1 MKPKSLLW
9 SFIIILFTVM
19 LVSSSVLILTKG
31 DSASP
36 ATVIYVDPPIS
47 AKDVTAIDQEFTVSI
62 RIAQVQ
68 FLYGWRFDLEWNS
81 SLLEIPDDPE
91 TFGIVEGVSE
101 GPFLNKEGEFQTT
114 WIPRLFADDGRV
126 SVTCALQSVAV
137 DDAPSGSGT
146 LATVTFKVK
155 VEGECPLHFSFTW
168 LARPTSD
175 VDPTLIPISHSAEDG
190 YFKYPLPIL
199 YVEPS
204 SIMDAGLGLG
214 SNLTINIKV
223 SQITDLYAWNLTL
236 YWNPAIL
243 EAKNVTEGPFLK
255 SAGTTVF
262 SPPEINQTGGY
273 LNANCSLVDL
283 VPGANGTGTIANIT
297 FQVKAKGQSRISL
310 TLTRP
315 PLPDLDESVLV
326 DGKKSPILHAT
337 ANSIFSNLL
346 RDIAVTKITV
356 SSPTVKVGDSIT
368 VNATVKNEGFKNETS
383 IAVSVTTPSPP
394 SPSYVPIG
402 TTTIPSLEPG
412 QETTLSFTWNTENID
427 KGEYTIRAEA
437 STVPEE
443 IDIEDNI
450 LDMEGT
456 VEVTSDAVTEI
467 PTTLIIGAVIAI
479 AVVALAVFLYIR
491 RRS

>member
-1 MKPKSLLW
+1 
-9 SFIIILFTVM
+9 
-19 LVSSSVLILTKG
+19 
-31 DSASP
+31 
-36 ATVIYVDPPIS
+36 VDPPIS
-47 AKDVTAIDQEFTVSI
+47 AKVVTAIDQEFTVSI

-91 TFGIVEGVSE
+91 TYGIVEGVSE

-114 WIPRLFADDGRV
+114 FIPKLFDGRV
-126 SVTCALQSVAV
+126 SVACALQGVAV
-137 DDAPSGSGT
+137 DAAPSGSGT

-155 VEGECPLHFSFTW
+155 AEGECPLHFSYTW

-175 VDPTLIPISHSAEDG
+175 VNPTLIIISHSAEDG

-199 YVEPS
+199 YIEPS

-243 EAKNVTEGPFLK
+243 EAKNITEGPFLK

-297 FQVKAKGQSRISL
+297 FQVKARGQSRISL
-310 TLTRP
+310 TLRRP

-337 ANSIFSNLL
+337 ANSVFSNLL

-356 SSPTVKVGDSIT
+356 SSSTVKVGDSIT
-368 VNATVKNEGFKNETS
+368 VNVTVKNEGFRNETS
-383 IAVSVTTPSPP
+383 IDVSVMTPSPP

-402 TTTIPSLEPG
+402 TTTIPSLESD

-427 KGEYTIRAEA
+427 TGEYTIRAEA
-437 STVPEE
+437 STIPEE
-443 IDIEDNI
+443 MDIEDNI

-479 AVVALAVFLYIR
+479 AVVGLAVLLYIR